1 MELYIVRHALAE
13 PLSKHNEFSDEKRVL
28 TDDGR
33 KRLVDVVKGLIK
45 LGVEPD
51 LILTSPLARALQTA
65 ELIAESL
72 GMSGKT
78 IQQTTALSPG
88 AMVEQLFAEIKSQD
102 GMESIALVGHQPDLG
117 RLISAIINSGES
129 DMSVQLKKASVCCIN
144 VTETVPA
151 LRGQLLWLLT
161 PKQLRLLAKA

>member
-13 PLSKHNEFSDEKRVL
+13 PLSKHNGFSDEKRVL
-28 TDDGR
+28 TDEGR
-33 KRLVDVVKGLIK
+33 KRLIEVVKGLRK

-65 ELIAESL
+65 EVMAESL
-72 GMSGKT
+72 GMNRNT
-78 IQQTTALSPG
+78 VQQTTALSPG

-117 RLISAIINSGES
+117 KLISTIINSGES
-129 DMSVQLKKASVCCIN
+129 DMSVQLKKAGVCCIN

-151 LRGQLLWLLT
+151 LRGELLWLLA
-161 PKQLRLLAKA
+161 PKQLRMFAKS